1 MKNYSFD
8 NIIKEKALGHEAP
21 VPADAWN
28 NIKNKKKK
36 KRYGFFWWMFVLLI
50 VAGLG
55 TFGIYESTNKD
66 KGDRSLADNK
76 GNATGIKTNN
86 ASGTDKNSSG
96 SSTSTTADSITGN
109 DKIVKDFAVTP
120 QQDKQENK
128 TVTVTAVN
136 SDLVTEVIRSA
147 ARKNV
152 NINKEKIQQPIKKNA
167 YTVTGK
173 KVNDKLKNDDN
184 TIAVQD
190 VNTSLVNNNL
200 KLKKG
205 KKKYPVGKNNDQP
218 GDETWTNVKSKQR
231 SAARTK
237 INVQAPDVA
246 DTDENNTLDKDE
258 VAVIT
263 SQENGKAIVTIT
275 VPDTK
280 KDSVTSTVKNKVPA
294 TDTNVIA
301 ISKPA
306 VPKKAKKN
314 KLFIDISTTPF
325 IAVQQ
330 NAKLLSI
337 KRTTTTPLTKAEFTA
352 DDISSRV
359 NPSFSYTLA
368 VRKQLNKQLFLS
380 TGIQYSK
387 LKESIHLSGNE
398 INTTYAV
405 VKRLN
410 GSGSALID
418 DTVATVTNGTRII
431 NATNSYDFIS
441 IPISAQYTLWENK
454 LWSLSVNGGVYLN
467 IKTIYKNSIK
477 GELVPQYASGASATQ
492 KKNTMTTDIFAGIR
506 LARTISSKWQLYAA
520 PTFQVNFMRYNMPE
534 MINYKFIH
542 RAGIT
547 IGLSYQLNY

>member
-21 VPADAWN
+21 VPANAWD
-28 NIKNKKKK
+28 NIKNRKKK
-36 KRYGFFWWMFVLLI
+36 KRYGFFWWMLVLLI

-55 TFGIYESTNKD
+55 TFGIYESTKD
-66 KGDRSLADNK
+66 KNDRSLADNK
-76 GNATGIKTNN
+76 QNAAGVKTNS
-86 ASGTDKNSSG
+86 APGDTKNST
-96 SSTSTTADSITGN
+96 TSAATNTVDSVSNN
-109 DKIVKDFAVTP
+109 DKIIKDLTVTP
-120 QQDKQENK
+120 QQDKKKNK
-128 TVTVTAVN
+128 TVDVSSINTDA
-136 SDLVTEVIRSA
+136 VTEVIRSA
-147 ARKNV
+147 AHKNV
-152 NINKEKIQQPIKKNA
+152 STNKQKIQQPITKNA

-173 KVNDKLKNDDN
+173 KVNDNLKDDDN
-184 TIAVQD
+184 NIAVQD
-190 VNTSLVNNNL
+190 AKAQVTNSH
-200 KLKKG
+200 KSKKG
-205 KKKYPVGKNNDQP
+205 KIKYPVEKNSDQP
-218 GDETWTNVKSKQR
+218 DDKTWSGVKSKQR
-231 SAARTK
+231 SATRTK
-237 INVQAPDVA
+237 INVQAPDIA
-246 DTDENNTLDKDE
+246 DTDENNTSGKDE

-263 SQENGKAIVTIT
+263 DQEKGKAVVTIT

-280 KDSVTSTVKNKVPA
+280 KDSAISTVKNKVPA

-306 VPKKAKKN
+306 VPKKTKKN

-368 VRKQLNKQLFLS
+368 LRKQLNKKLFIS

-387 LKESIHLSGNE
+387 LKEAIHLSGNE
-398 INTTYAV
+398 INTSYTV

-410 GSGSALID
+410 SSGSALID
-418 DTVATVTNGTRII
+418 DTVAAVTNGTRII

-441 IPISAQYTLWENK
+441 IPVSLQYALWENK
-454 LWSLSVNGGVYLN
+454 LWSLSLSGGVYFN
-467 IKTIYKNSIK
+467 IKTIYKNSIQGK
-477 GELVPQYASGASATQ
+477 LVPQYAAGVSASQ
-492 KKNTMTTDIFAGIR
+492 KKNTTTTDVFAGIR
-506 LARTISSKWQLYAA
+506 LARTINSKWQLYAE

-534 MINYKFIH
+534 MIDYKFIH
-542 RAGIT
+542 RAGLT
-547 IGLSYQLNY
+547 IGLSYRLNY